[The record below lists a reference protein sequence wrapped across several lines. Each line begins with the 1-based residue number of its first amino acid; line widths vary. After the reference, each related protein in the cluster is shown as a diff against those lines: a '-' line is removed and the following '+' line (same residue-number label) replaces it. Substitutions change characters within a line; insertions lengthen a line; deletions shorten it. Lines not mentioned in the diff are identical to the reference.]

1 MMTTLAHLADE
12 LDRALVEADYYW
24 SFRIGRF

>member
-12 LDRALVEADYYW
+12 LDRALVEADYR
-24 SFRIGRF
+24 SFQIGRF